1 MALEDTEFFKIPM
14 TSLGLLTV
22 SGTSRGTILT
32 DDKGGTLSLG
42 REAEKYVSTLKEGD
56 QIIVGQH
63 GGVLFVY
70 GPVDESKFYSAKRV
84 Y

>member
-1 MALEDTEFFKIPM
+1 MALEDTEFFNIPM

-32 DDKGGTLSLG
+32 DNKGGTLGLG
-42 REAEKYVSTLKEGD
+42 KEAEKYVSTLKEGD
-56 QIIVGQH
+56 QIMVGQH
-63 GGVLFVY
+63 GGALFVY
-70 GPVDESKFYSAKRV
+70 GPIDKSKLYSAKRV